1 MDGEEPGRREGDS
14 WSCQSNIE
22 QRGERG
28 ELVGKEEVLGER
40 GNWKCRKKREVEEE
54 GRKRQAR
61 ERKW

>member
-1 MDGEEPGRREGDS
+1 MERNQEEGKETVGVVRVI
-14 WSCQSNIE
+14 WN
-22 QRGERG
+22 RGERG

-40 GNWKCRKKREVEEE
+40 GNWKCRKEREVEEE